1 MKKWLKETAQF
12 LREVWIEVRF
22 KNGRV
27 SWPTFESVKISTKVV
42 IVSSIGIGLFIGV
55 LDAILSQVLT
65 FVIGTSGIG

>member
-1 MKKWLKETAQF
+1 MKKWLKETTQF

-27 SWPTFESVKISTKVV
+27 TWPTYDSVKISTKVV

-55 LDAILSQVLT
+55 LDAVLSRVLT
-65 FVIGTSGIG
+65 LIIGTGGIG